1 MALPVSPDNLNPIPN
16 GPFFYP
22 EGFYILGPLGPLIVG
37 GGLFVDYSSGTIS
50 AGGSGGP
57 VVSTILPGPG
67 IFASAN
73 VGGVVTVTN
82 TGVVSLNAGP
92 GISITPG
99 VSGSFTI
106 TNTLPATSA
115 AGTVTSV
122 ATGPGLQGGPITTS
136 GTIQLSPSGVAPGVY
151 SNPTIT
157 VDTYGRITLATPGG
171 SFGGGILATAPL
183 AVTSTF
189 PQTVSIAASSTT
201 QAGAVQLNDTVTSTS
216 TAQAATPRTVKV
228 AYDLASQAATDA
240 TNALTSALN
249 ASNAASSAQI
259 LATTANTNAS
269 AALSCATTANANAA
283 TALTTA
289 NTADA
294 TANAAALA
302 ANQRIPCACITGK
315 GALLTGTGAGI
326 PVALPVGT
334 DGQVLRAC
342 AACASGLAWGTSSGG
357 TVTNVATGAGL
368 TGGPI
373 SSSGTIALTNTGVA
387 PGNYVLANITVD
399 AQGRITAAASGT
411 PPPGGTVTNVATGT
425 GLTGGPITSTGT
437 IALANTTVAPGSYTN
452 ASLTVDAQGRLTAA
466 SSGAA
471 PNTTVTAPITNSGSA
486 AAPVIGLANTA
497 VTPGSYTLANITVD
511 QQGRITAA
519 TSGAPPTG
527 GTVTNVATGTGL
539 TGGPITATG
548 TISLADTTVA
558 PGSYTLANI
567 TVDQQGRITAATSGP
582 PPTGGTVTNVA
593 TGTGLTGGPITVAG
607 TVALADTAVTAG
619 SYTYGSFTV
628 DAQGRLTAAADGV
641 APVTAVTGTAPIS
654 VTAGATPVVSIAA
667 SSTTASGAVQLN
679 DTVTS
684 TSTTQALTANQGKLL
699 QDQINSLLLTPNIE
713 LAGTIDAAT
722 GLVAS
727 VTSAG
732 AAAGYTAGSV
742 LPAADAT
749 TVDTYVIVTTP
760 GTLTPPG
767 GSATVATR
775 GDWFLVSEVS
785 VGVYSWTFLNV
796 GFDLPVASTSTA
808 GVVELATSLET
819 QTGTD
824 GTLAVTPAG
833 AAATYVP
840 LANYTAKGALLAAT
854 GANTPVALPVGTDG
868 QYLVACSTAATGL
881 CWLTVPAIPYATT
894 TSAGTVC
901 LSTDA
906 LAQAGVDTLTA
917 LTPAAAASAYI
928 PKACVTAKGT
938 LVTGTAANTP
948 ASLGVGTNGQILA
961 ACSTAT
967 TGLCWVPGIVAA
979 TPIASGIVLG
989 CTTAT
994 NTSLGCNAALAASGT
1009 GNTAVGCEAMCLNTT
1024 GNFNVGIGALTLF
1037 STTAGDYN
1045 VAVGTLANGLLTTG
1059 TRNVALGP
1067 NVNVTSPTGDCQ
1079 LAIGFSNACN
1089 WLTGTSTKA
1098 IKPGAGI
1105 IDCANSCGTAGQ
1117 VLAST
1122 GTNAVCWVP
1131 GTVAATPT
1139 VAGIVLG
1146 CTTALNTAIG
1156 CNALL
1161 ANTAGAN
1168 TAMGVCAL
1176 GSNTT
1181 GDNGVAVGYCALRSN
1196 TSASN
1201 NTAIGSFALVCATT
1215 GGFNTAVGRN
1225 ALFSNLTGTGN
1236 IAMGHQ
1242 AGCNLT
1248 AGVNNSILGNCAGD
1262 SITTGGC
1269 NVLLGASAGC
1279 SITTSIGNVAI
1290 GTLAGGAVTGCCSVF
1305 LGANAG
1311 QSVTTGDNNVAI
1323 GPNVQVASPTG
1334 SCQLAIG
1341 FSNTGNWLTGDSSCN
1356 VCVYKGFV
1364 IKGTSA
1370 TGNPVLANN
1379 DTAFIQDNVYG
1390 PLLSFG
1396 NTYTGINKGYITF
1409 RAFATQIGGVTS
1421 NATNT
1426 GILYNT
1432 TSDYRLKE
1440 NVTEYT
1446 GATESIRALPV
1457 REYNFISDPDSTQQ
1471 GFLAHELQEIVPH
1484 AVSGK
1489 KDEVDADGNPK
1500 YQGVDYSM
1508 VVPLLTAA
1516 LKESIARIDE
1526 LERKVSELEGNG

>member
-1 MALPVSPDNLNPIPN
+1 MSSINNPIPN

-216 TAQAATPRTVKV
+216 TAQAATPRAVKV

-283 TALTTA
+283 TALTVA

-315 GALLTGTGAGI
+315 GALITGTGAGI

-357 TVTNVATGAGL
+357 TVTNVATGTGL

-373 SSSGTIALTNTGVA
+373 SSSGTIALANTGVA
-387 PGNYVLANITVD
+387 PGNYTLANITVD

-437 IALANTTVAPGSYTN
+437 IALANTAVAPGSYTN

-486 AAPVIGLANTA
+486 SAPVIGLANTA

-539 TGGPITATG
+539 TGGPITNTG
-548 TISLADTTVA
+548 TI
-558 PGSYTLANI
+558 
-567 TVDQQGRITAATSGP
+567 
-582 PPTGGTVTNVA
+582 
-593 TGTGLTGGPITVAG
+593 
-607 TVALADTAVTAG
+607 ALADTAVTAG

-628 DAQGRLTAAADGV
+628 DAQGRLTAASSGV

-654 VTAGATPVVSIAA
+654 VTAGATPVVSITA
-667 SSTTASGAVQLN
+667 SSTTASGAVQLYDDVN
-679 DTVTS
+679 S
-684 TSTTQALTANQGKLL
+684 TSTVLALTAAQGKVL
-699 QDQINSLLLTPNIE
+699 QDQITALATTPNID
-713 LAGTIDAAT
+713 LAGTIDAST
-722 GLVAS
+722 GLVDS
-727 VTSAG
+727 VTSVG
-732 AAAGYTAGSV
+732 STAGYTVGSV

-749 TVDTYVIVTTP
+749 TVNTYVVVTSP
-760 GTLTPPG
+760 GTVTPPG
-767 GSATVATR
+767 GVPAAATK
-775 GDWFLVSEVS
+775 GDWFLVSETS
-785 VGVYSWTFLNV
+785 PGVYAWQFLNV
-796 GFDLPVASTSTA
+796 GFDALAATTTTA
-808 GVVELATSLET
+808 GIVCLSTNALA
-819 QTGTD
+819 QAGTD
-824 GTLAVTPAG
+824 TLTAITPSVG
-833 AAATYVP
+833 AATYVF
-840 LANYTAKGALLAAT
+840 NSDYTAKGAILSAT

-979 TPIASGIVLG
+979 TP
-989 CTTAT
+989 
-994 NTSLGCNAALAASGT
+994 
-1009 GNTAVGCEAMCLNTT
+1009 
-1024 GNFNVGIGALTLF
+1024 
-1037 STTAGDYN
+1037 
-1045 VAVGTLANGLLTTG
+1045 
-1059 TRNVALGP
+1059 
-1067 NVNVTSPTGDCQ
+1067 
-1079 LAIGFSNACN
+1079 
-1089 WLTGTSTKA
+1089 
-1098 IKPGAGI
+1098 
-1105 IDCANSCGTAGQ
+1105 
-1117 VLAST
+1117 
-1122 GTNAVCWVP
+1122 
-1131 GTVAATPT
+1131 T

-1161 ANTAGAN
+1161 ANTVGAN

-1201 NTAIGSFALVCATT
+1201 NTAIGSFAMVCATT

-1225 ALFSNLTGTGN
+1225 ALFNNLTGTGN

-1311 QSVTTGDNNVAI
+1311 QSVTTGDQNVAI

-1341 FSNTGNWLTGDSSCN
+1341 FSNTGNWLTGDSNCN

-1364 IKGTSA
+1364 IKGTSG
-1370 TGNPVLANN
+1370 TGNPTLANN
-1379 DTAFIQDNVYG
+1379 DTGFVQDNTFG
-1390 PLLSFG
+1390 ASLFFG
-1396 NTYTGINKGYITF
+1396 NTYTAGGKGYIV
-1409 RAFATQIGGVTS
+1409 FAANGTQVGGVTA
-1421 NATNT
+1421 NLTNT
-1426 GILYNT
+1426 AVLYQT

-1446 GATESIRALPV
+1446 GATESLRALPV
-1457 REYNFISDPDSTQQ
+1457 REYNFISDPESTQQ
-1471 GFLAHELQEIVPH
+1471 GFLAHELQEIVPQ

-1500 YQGVDYSM
+1500 YQGVDYSL